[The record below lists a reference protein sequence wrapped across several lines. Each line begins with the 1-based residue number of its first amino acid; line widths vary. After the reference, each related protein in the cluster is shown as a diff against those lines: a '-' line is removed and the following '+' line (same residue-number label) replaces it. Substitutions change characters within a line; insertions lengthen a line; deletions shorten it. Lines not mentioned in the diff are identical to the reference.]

1 MKLKLNAKKIVTL
14 VLTAVITLSGISLNT
29 SVTAHAATAVS
40 DVQKWGTITMKP
52 GDTKKVIVK
61 DKDGKD
67 ITTQY
72 KWSSSDKSVVK
83 VNMDFVSQSD
93 YTECLELIAAGS
105 GTATLTGSPVGLSYA
120 PTELTVTVKMAG
132 PTAKQK
138 KCKHSFKVTKKATC
152 ERAGV
157 KTCKKCKLQKSI
169 KMTSHKYVNTT
180 VKTTEYDGFEYIVMC
195 SGCDCPN
202 LNDCPSFTQGIEC
215 DTKCDYTI
223 VITTKA
229 RAGVIA
235 YPYHY
240 DEVVYIEDYE
250 DFTKAVSDARL
261 MVKLGHWMDVGSDTH
276 GAYED
281 FEYEYGE
288 HEVTKTVKTCTY
300 CGKYKE

>member
-14 VLTAVITLSGISLNT
+14 ILTAVITLSGISLNT

-72 KWSSSDKSVVK
+72 KWSSSDNSVVK

-105 GTATLTGSPVGLSYA
+105 GTATLTGSPIGLSYA

-202 LNDCPSFTQGIEC
+202 LNDCPSHYGIEC
-215 DTKCDYTI
+215 DTQCNYTI

-240 DEVVYIEDYE
+240 DEVMYLEDY
-250 DFTKAVSDARL
+250 DSLWDATQHAAGKVMYHAMYDL
-261 MVKLGHWMDVGSDTH
+261 KSDTH

-281 FEYEYGE
+281 FEYLYGE
-288 HEVTKTVKTCTY
+288 HEVTKTVKACTY

>member
-1 MKLKLNAKKIVTL
+1 MKLNAKKIVTL
-14 VLTAVITLSGISLNT
+14 ILTAVITLSGISLNT

-72 KWSSSDKSVVK
+72 KWSSSDNSVVK

-202 LNDCPSFTQGIEC
+202 GSECPSHYGIEC
-215 DTKCDYTI
+215 DTQCDYTI

-240 DEVVYIEDYE
+240 DEVFYLEDY
-250 DFTKAVSDARL
+250 DSLWDATQHAADKVMYHAMYDLKSD
-261 MVKLGHWMDVGSDTH
+261 MH

-281 FEYEYGE
+281 FEYLYGE
-288 HEVTKTVKTCTY
+288 HEVTKTVKACTY

>member
-1 MKLKLNAKKIVTL
+1 MKLNAKKIVTL
-14 VLTAVITLSGISLNT
+14 ILTAVITLSGISLNT

-72 KWSSSDKSVVK
+72 KWSSSDNSVVK

-105 GTATLTGSPVGLSYA
+105 GTATLTGSPIGLSYA

-138 KCKHSFKVTKKATC
+138 KCKHSYKVTKKATC

-202 LNDCPSFTQGIEC
+202 KFECPSVTHGIEC

-240 DEVVYIEDYE
+240 DEVFYLEDY
-250 DFTKAVSDARL
+250 DSLWDATQHAADKVMYHAMYDLKSD
-261 MVKLGHWMDVGSDTH
+261 MH

-281 FEYEYGE
+281 FEYVYGE
-288 HEVTKTVKTCTY
+288 HEVTKTVKACTY

>member
-14 VLTAVITLSGISLNT
+14 ILTAVIALTGISLNT

-120 PTELTVTVKMAG
+120 STELTVTVKMAG

-180 VKTTEYDGFEYIVMC
+180 VKTTEYDGFEYIVLC

-202 LNDCPSFTQGIEC
+202 GFECPMLTQGIEC

-240 DEVVYIEDYE
+240 DEVLYLEDY
-250 DFTKAVSDARL
+250 DSLWDATQHAANKVMYHAMYDL
-261 MVKLGHWMDVGSDTH
+261 KSDTH

-288 HEVTKTVKTCTY
+288 HEVTKTVKACTY

>member
-1 MKLKLNAKKIVTL
+1 MKLNAKKIVTL
-14 VLTAVITLSGISLNT
+14 ILTAVITLSGISLNT

-72 KWSSSDKSVVK
+72 KWSSSDNSVVK

-105 GTATLTGSPVGLSYA
+105 GTATLTGSPIGLSYA

-138 KCKHSFKVTKKATC
+138 KCKHSYKVTKKATC

-202 LNDCPSFTQGIEC
+202 KFECPSVTHGIEC

-240 DEVVYIEDYE
+240 DEVFYLEDY
-250 DFTKAVSDARL
+250 DSLWDATQHAADKVMNHAMYDLKSD
-261 MVKLGHWMDVGSDTH
+261 MH

-281 FEYEYGE
+281 FEYLYGE
-288 HEVTKTVKTCTY
+288 HEVTKTVKACTY

>member
-202 LNDCPSFTQGIEC
+202 GSECPSHYGIEC
-215 DTKCDYTI
+215 DTQCDYTI

-229 RAGVIA
+229 RAGAIA

-240 DEVVYIEDYE
+240 DEVLYLEDY
-250 DFTKAVSDARL
+250 DSLWDATQHAADKVMYHAMYDL
-261 MVKLGHWMDVGSDTH
+261 KSNKHGS
-276 GAYED
+276 YED

>member
-1 MKLKLNAKKIVTL
+1 MKLNAKKIVTL
-14 VLTAVITLSGISLNT
+14 ILTAVITLSGISLNT

-72 KWSSSDKSVVK
+72 KWSSSDNSVVK

-105 GTATLTGSPVGLSYA
+105 GTATLTGSPIGLSYA

-138 KCKHSFKVTKKATC
+138 KCKHSYKVTKKATC

-195 SGCDCPN
+195 SGCDCPIKFE
-202 LNDCPSFTQGIEC
+202 CPSVTHGIEC

-240 DEVVYIEDYE
+240 DEVFYLEDY
-250 DFTKAVSDARL
+250 DSLWDATQHAADKVMYHAMYDLKSD
-261 MVKLGHWMDVGSDTH
+261 MH

-281 FEYEYGE
+281 FEYLYGE
-288 HEVTKTVKTCTY
+288 HEVTKTVKACTY

>member
-120 PTELTVTVKMAG
+120 STELTVTVKMAG

-202 LNDCPSFTQGIEC
+202 GSECPSHYGIEC
-215 DTKCDYTI
+215 DTQCDYTI

-229 RAGVIA
+229 RAGAIA

-240 DEVVYIEDYE
+240 DEVLYLEDY
-250 DFTKAVSDARL
+250 DSLWDATQHAADKVMYHAMYDL
-261 MVKLGHWMDVGSDTH
+261 KSNKHGS
-276 GAYED
+276 YED

>member
-1 MKLKLNAKKIVTL
+1 MKLNAKKIVTL
-14 VLTAVITLSGISLNT
+14 VLTAAIALSGISLNT

-202 LNDCPSFTQGIEC
+202 GSECPSHYGIEC
-215 DTKCDYTI
+215 DTQCDYTI

-229 RAGVIA
+229 RAGAIA

-240 DEVVYIEDYE
+240 DEVLYLEDY
-250 DFTKAVSDARL
+250 DSLWDATQHAADKVMYHAMYDL
-261 MVKLGHWMDVGSDTH
+261 KSNKHGS
-276 GAYED
+276 YED

>member
-1 MKLKLNAKKIVTL
+1 MKLNAKKIVTL
-14 VLTAVITLSGISLNT
+14 ILTAVITLSGISLNT

-72 KWSSSDKSVVK
+72 KWSSSDNSVVK

-105 GTATLTGSPVGLSYA
+105 GTATLTGSPIGLSYA

-138 KCKHSFKVTKKATC
+138 KCKHSYKVTKKATC

-202 LNDCPSFTQGIEC
+202 KFECPSVTHGIEC

-240 DEVVYIEDYE
+240 DEVFYLEDY
-250 DFTKAVSDARL
+250 DSLWDATQHAADKVMYHAMYDLKSD
-261 MVKLGHWMDVGSDTH
+261 MH

-281 FEYEYGE
+281 FEYLYGE
-288 HEVTKTVKTCTY
+288 HEVTKTVKACTY

>member
-1 MKLKLNAKKIVTL
+1 MKLNAKKIVTL
-14 VLTAVITLSGISLNT
+14 VLTAAIALSGISLNT

-72 KWSSSDKSVVK
+72 KWSSSDNSVVK

-120 PTELTVTVKMAG
+120 STELTVTVKMAG

-180 VKTTEYDGFEYIVMC
+180 VKTTEYDGFEYIVLC
-195 SGCDCPN
+195 SGCDCP
-202 LNDCPSFTQGIEC
+202 DTFECPKFTQGIEC

-240 DEVVYIEDYE
+240 DEVLYLEDY
-250 DFTKAVSDARL
+250 DSLWDSTQHAADKVMYHAMYDL
-261 MVKLGHWMDVGSDTH
+261 KSDTH

-281 FEYEYGE
+281 FEYLYGE
-288 HEVTKTVKTCTY
+288 HEVTKTVKACTY

>member
-1 MKLKLNAKKIVTL
+1 
-14 VLTAVITLSGISLNT
+14 
-29 SVTAHAATAVS
+29 
-40 DVQKWGTITMKP
+40 
-52 GDTKKVIVK
+52 
-61 DKDGKD
+61 
-67 ITTQY
+67 
-72 KWSSSDKSVVK
+72 
-83 VNMDFVSQSD
+83 
-93 YTECLELIAAGS
+93 
-105 GTATLTGSPVGLSYA
+105 
-120 PTELTVTVKMAG
+120 
-132 PTAKQK
+132 
-138 KCKHSFKVTKKATC
+138 
-152 ERAGV
+152 
-157 KTCKKCKLQKSI
+157 
-169 KMTSHKYVNTT
+169 
-180 VKTTEYDGFEYIVMC
+180 MC

-261 MVKLGHWMDVGSDTH
+261 MVQLGHWMDVGSDTH

>member
-1 MKLKLNAKKIVTL
+1 MKTAGNLKIIITCILAVCIM
-14 VLTAVITLSGISLNT
+14 LTGFGLDNT
-29 SVTAHAATAVS
+29 VTAHAATAVS

-72 KWSSSDKSVVK
+72 KWSSSDNSVVK

-120 PTELTVTVKMAG
+120 STELTVTVKMAG

-169 KMTSHKYVNTT
+169 KMKSHKYVNTT

-202 LNDCPSFTQGIEC
+202 GSECPSHYGIEC
-215 DTKCDYTI
+215 DTQCDYTI

-229 RAGVIA
+229 RAGAIA

-240 DEVVYIEDYE
+240 DEVLYLEDY
-250 DFTKAVSDARL
+250 DSLWDATQHAADKVMYHAMYDL
-261 MVKLGHWMDVGSDTH
+261 KSNKHGS
-276 GAYED
+276 YED

>member
-120 PTELTVTVKMAG
+120 STELTVTVKMAG

-240 DEVVYIEDYE
+240 DEVMYLEDY
-250 DFTKAVSDARL
+250 DSLWDATQHAADKVMYHAMYDL
-261 MVKLGHWMDVGSDTH
+261 KSDTH

-288 HEVTKTVKTCTY
+288 HKVTKTVKACTY
-300 CGKYKE
+300 CGKYKD

>member
-14 VLTAVITLSGISLNT
+14 VLTAAIALSGISLNT

-67 ITTQY
+67 IPTQY
-72 KWSSSDKSVVK
+72 KWFSSDKSVVK

-120 PTELTVTVKMAG
+120 STELTVTVKMAG

-202 LNDCPSFTQGIEC
+202 GLECPSHYGIEC
-215 DTKCDYTI
+215 DTQCDYTI

-240 DEVVYIEDYE
+240 DEVMYLEDYDSLLNAKE
-250 DFTKAVSDARL
+250 WAAGKIFQHAMYDLKSN
-261 MVKLGHWMDVGSDTH
+261 KHGS
-276 GAYED
+276 YED

>member
-1 MKLKLNAKKIVTL
+1 MKLNAKKIVTL
-14 VLTAVITLSGISLNT
+14 ILTAVITLSGISLNT

-72 KWSSSDKSVVK
+72 KWSSSDNSVVK

-105 GTATLTGSPVGLSYA
+105 GTATLTGSPIGLSYA

-138 KCKHSFKVTKKATC
+138 KYKHSYKVTKKATC

-202 LNDCPSFTQGIEC
+202 KFECPSVTHGIEC

-240 DEVVYIEDYE
+240 DEVFYLEDY
-250 DFTKAVSDARL
+250 DSLWDATQHAADKVMYHAMYDLKSD
-261 MVKLGHWMDVGSDTH
+261 MH

-281 FEYEYGE
+281 FEYLYGE
-288 HEVTKTVKTCTY
+288 HEVTKTVKACTY